1 MADSY
6 SLYEAKAR
14 LSAIIRRV
22 REGQAAVITLHGKP
36 VAEIRPLG
44 PVRDDMESRIAQLEE
59 RGIIARRRN
68 PDARIVPVAKRA
80 GALDRFLG
88 DREG

>member
-22 REGQAAVITLHGKP
+22 REGRSAIITLHGKP
-36 VAEIRPLG
+36 VAEIRALSPGHEDL
-44 PVRDDMESRIAQLEE
+44 PSRVQQLEE
-59 RGIIARRRN
+59 RGIITGPNAGARVR
-68 PDARIVPVAKRA
+68 PVVKRA
-80 GALDRFLG
+80 GALDRFQK